1 MAIIMMSLDLKL
13 LFMDYFVSMFQLSVL
28 PSLEKI
34 PAEYSSG
41 VNVEG
46 KLPLTSKE
54 KDMTV

>member
-1 MAIIMMSLDLKL
+1 MMSLDLKL